1 MPIHAHLSRVL
12 VAVAAAG
19 LSACTSTPPAS
30 PVSSSPATLAGTQW
44 QLKSIQSM
52 DDAQGTTT
60 PADPAAYTVLFDASG
75 QASFKLD
82 CNRGSTRWS
91 ATPSADGSGG
101 QLTLGPLAM
110 TRAMCP
116 PGSLDTRIARDMGF
130 VRGYRMAGSEMAM
143 NLMADGAIYRW
154 VPLKK

>member
-1 MPIHAHLSRVL
+1 MSLVELRRFRSR
-12 VAVAAAG
+12 
-19 LSACTSTPPAS
+19 
-30 PVSSSPATLAGTQW
+30 
-44 QLKSIQSM
+44 M
-52 DDAQGTTT
+52 DGEIARTFLESRGV
-60 PADPAAYTVLFDASG
+60 YTVLFDANG

-101 QLTLGPLAM
+101 ELTLGPLAM

-130 VRGYRMAGSEMAM
+130 VRGYRMAGGELAM

>member
-1 MPIHAHLSRVL
+1 MQIHAHLSRVL
-12 VAVAAAG
+12 VAAAVAG
-19 LSACTSTPPAS
+19 LSACAS
-30 PVSSSPATLAGTQW
+30 APPATLATGAATLSGTQW

-60 PADPAAYTVLFDASG
+60 PADPAAYTVLFDANG

-116 PGSLDTRIARDMGF
+116 PGSLDNRIARDMGF
-130 VRGYRMAGSEMAM
+130 VRGYRMAGGELAM